1 MGMTITTIDELKN
14 YADGEIVELPAF
26 GENQPFVAKLRRPS
40 MLTLVKNGRIPNSL
54 LVNANKLF
62 EQGVSSFNS
71 ADENAMNEM
80 FDILD
85 VICEAS
91 FVQPTYSQIKEAGLE
106 LTDEQYLFVFDYAQN
121 GVRSLESFR
130 KQQGDS

>member
-26 GENQPFVAKLRRPS
+26 GENQPFVAKLKRPS

-71 ADENAMNEM
+71 ANENAMNEM

-130 KQQGDS
+130 KQQRDS

>member
-1 MGMTITTIDELKN
+1 MGMTITTIDELKK
-14 YADGEIVELPAF
+14 YSDGEIVELPAF
-26 GENQPFVAKLRRPS
+26 GENQPFVAKLKRPS

-71 ADENAMNEM
+71 ANENAMNEM

-130 KQQGDS
+130 KQQRDS